1 MRYELNIKIL
11 WDGILPSKCTHQY
24 KVLRLLHFVR
34 NDNYITITNTTMT
47 KILILS
53 ANPKNTSNLRLDEEV
68 REIKNT
74 LQLSPHRDEF
84 EIITE
89 SAVQVDDLT
98 RFLSHHQPTIVH
110 FSGHGSGTDGLALED
125 NSGHQQL
132 VSTQSLAKLFDLFQ
146 QQVECVL
153 LNACYSQAQ
162 ATAIH
167 QHIDCVVG
175 MNEAIGDEAAI
186 QFSIGFYTAL
196 FAGRDYQDSFKMGC
210 AAIDLQG
217 IPEYATPEIKIRRR
231 SYQREEPINPIKSE
245 KNNDNQGSQNRSVSI
260 GGSVTGSAIQTG
272 DYDIANINYQQVS
285 LPAPESVNIQAE
297 LNALREIIEKLETSD
312 RRKIDN
318 AFEDAQEELNKPQPD
333 KDEVG
338 DALNRALK
346 YAKKA
351 EGFAG
356 AIEKLQP
363 RLSKITAWLG
373 DNWHKLLGFVG
384 LTV

>member
-1 MRYELNIKIL
+1 MK
-11 WDGILPSKCTHQY
+11 
-24 KVLRLLHFVR
+24 
-34 NDNYITITNTTMT
+34 

-53 ANPKNTSNLRLDEEV
+53 ANPKNTTNLRLEEEV

-74 LQLSPHRDEF
+74 LQLSPHRNEF
-84 EIITE
+84 QIIAE
-89 SAVQVDDLT
+89 SAVKVDDLT

-110 FSGHGSGTDGLALED
+110 FSGHGTGTDGLALED
-125 NSGHQQL
+125 NFGNQQL

-153 LNACYSQAQ
+153 LNACYSESQAF
-162 ATAIH
+162 AIH

-175 MNEAIGDEAAI
+175 MNKAIGDKAAI
-186 QFSIGFYTAL
+186 KFSIGFYTAL
-196 FAGRDYQDSFKMGC
+196 FTNRNYQDCFHMGC

-231 SYQREEPINPIKSE
+231 LYQKEQSINPVKSA

-272 DYDIANINYQQVS
+272 DYDSANIDFQQIS
-285 LPAPESVNIQAE
+285 LPEPETVNIQAE
-297 LNALREIIEKLETSD
+297 LNSLREIISKLETSD

-318 AFEDAQEELNKPQPD
+318 AFEDAQEEINKPQPD

-338 DALNRALK
+338 EALNRALK

-373 DNWHKLLGFVG
+373 DNWHKLLGLVG
-384 LTV
+384 LAI

>member
-1 MRYELNIKIL
+1 MK
-11 WDGILPSKCTHQY
+11 
-24 KVLRLLHFVR
+24 
-34 NDNYITITNTTMT
+34 

-53 ANPKNTSNLRLDEEV
+53 ANPKNTRSLRLDQEI

-84 EIITE
+84 EIIAG

-98 RFLSHHQPTIVH
+98 RFLSHHQPTMVH
-110 FSGHGSGTDGLALED
+110 FSGHGTGTDGLILED
-125 NSGHQQL
+125 NSAQQQL
-132 VSTQSLAKLFDLFQ
+132 VSTQALAKLFDLFQ

-196 FAGRDYQDSFKMGC
+196 FAGRDYQNSFHMGC

-231 SYQREEPINPIKSE
+231 SYQTEEPINSVKSDE
-245 KNNDNQGSQNRSVSI
+245 NNDLNNDNKDGQNPSITVGGRVIDSVMIMGDRKSADNRSVAVGNDVI
-260 GGSVTGSAIQTG
+260 GGVIVTGDSNSAKV
-272 DYDIANINYQQVS
+272 NYQKTTN
-285 LPAPESVNIQAE
+285 LPAPETINIQAE
-297 LNALREIIEKLETSD
+297 INALREIITKLETSD
-312 RRKIDN
+312 RPKIDN

-338 DALNRALK
+338 EALNRALK

-363 RLSKITAWLG
+363 HLSKITDLLG

>member
-1 MRYELNIKIL
+1 MK
-11 WDGILPSKCTHQY
+11 
-24 KVLRLLHFVR
+24 
-34 NDNYITITNTTMT
+34 

-53 ANPKNTSNLRLDEEV
+53 ANPKNTTNLRLEQEV

-74 LQLSPHRDEF
+74 LQLSPHRNEF
-84 EIITE
+84 EIIAG

-98 RFLSHHQPTIVH
+98 RFLSHHQPAMVH
-110 FSGHGSGTDGLALED
+110 FSGHGTGTDGLILED
-125 NSGHQQL
+125 NSAQQQL
-132 VSTQSLAKLFDLFQ
+132 VSTQALAKLFDLFQ

-162 ATAIH
+162 AAAIH

-196 FAGRDYQDSFKMGC
+196 FAGRNYQDCFDMGC
-210 AAIDLQG
+210 TSVDLQG

-231 SYQREEPINPIKSE
+231 RYQREELINSVKSE

-272 DYDIANINYQQVS
+272 DYDTATINYQQVS
-285 LPAPESVNIQAE
+285 LPEPESVNIQAE
-297 LNALREIIEKLETSD
+297 FNALREIIEKLETSD

-363 RLSKITAWLG
+363 RLSKTTAWLG

>member
-1 MRYELNIKIL
+1 MEKT
-11 WDGILPSKCTHQY
+11 K
-24 KVLRLLHFVR
+24 
-34 NDNYITITNTTMT
+34 

-53 ANPKNTSNLRLDEEV
+53 ANPKNTSNLRLEEEV
-68 REIKNT
+68 KEIKNT
-74 LQLSPHRDEF
+74 LQISPHRDEF
-84 EIITE
+84 EIIAE

-110 FSGHGSGTDGLALED
+110 FSGHGTGTDGLALED
-125 NSGHQQL
+125 NFGNQQL

-146 QQVECVL
+146 EQVECVL
-153 LNACYSQAQ
+153 LNACYSESQAF
-162 ATAIH
+162 AIH

-175 MNEAIGDEAAI
+175 MNKAIGDKAAI
-186 QFSIGFYTAL
+186 KFSVGFYTAL
-196 FAGRDYQDSFKMGC
+196 FTNRNYQDCFQMGC

-231 SYQREEPINPIKSE
+231 RYQASQAIISVESDKDDNA
-245 KNNDNQGSQNRSVSI
+245 NNDNKGRQNSSITVGGRVSDSVMIMGDRKSADNRSVGVGNDVI
-260 GGSVTGSAIQTG
+260 GGVIVTGDRNTAKVS
-272 DYDIANINYQQVS
+272 YQKTTN
-285 LPAPESVNIQAE
+285 LPEPESVNIQAE
-297 LNALREIIEKLETSD
+297 FNALREIIEKLETSD

-318 AFEDAQEELNKPQPD
+318 ALEDAQEELNKPQPD

-356 AIEKLQP
+356 TIEKLQP

-384 LTV
+384 LTI

>member
-1 MRYELNIKIL
+1 MK
-11 WDGILPSKCTHQY
+11 
-24 KVLRLLHFVR
+24 
-34 NDNYITITNTTMT
+34 

-53 ANPKNTSNLRLDEEV
+53 ANPKNTTNLRLDEEV

-74 LQLSPHRDEF
+74 LQLSSHRDEF
-84 EIITE
+84 EIVTE

-110 FSGHGSGTDGLALED
+110 FSGHGTGTDGLILED
-125 NSGHQQL
+125 NFGNQQL
-132 VSTQSLAKLFDLFQ
+132 VSTQALAKLFDLFQ

-153 LNACYSQAQ
+153 LNACYSKEQA
-162 ATAIH
+162 AAIH

-175 MNEAIGDEAAI
+175 MNQAIGDKAAI
-186 QFSIGFYTAL
+186 KFSIGFYTAL
-196 FAGRDYQDSFKMGC
+196 FSERDYQDCFHMGC

-231 SYQREEPINPIKSE
+231 RYQKEQSINPVKSDM
-245 KNNDNQGSQNRSVSI
+245 NNDNQGSQNRSVSI

-272 DYDIANINYQQVS
+272 DSNTATINYQQVS

-297 LNALREIIEKLETSD
+297 FNSLREIIEKLETSD

-318 AFEDAQEELNKPQPD
+318 AFEDVQEEIKKPQPD

-338 DALNRALK
+338 EALNRALK

-351 EGFAG
+351 EGFASVV
-356 AIEKLQP
+356 EKLQP
-363 RLSKITAWLG
+363 HLSKTTAWLG
-373 DNWHKLLGFVG
+373 DNWHKLLGLVG
-384 LTV
+384 LTI

>member
-1 MRYELNIKIL
+1 MK
-11 WDGILPSKCTHQY
+11 
-24 KVLRLLHFVR
+24 
-34 NDNYITITNTTMT
+34 

-53 ANPKNTSNLRLDEEV
+53 ANPKNTRNLRLDEEV

-74 LQLSPHRDEF
+74 LQLSPHRNEF
-84 EIITE
+84 QIITE
-89 SAVQVDDLT
+89 SAVRVDDLT

-110 FSGHGSGTDGLALED
+110 FSGHGTGTDGLILED

-132 VSTQSLAKLFDLFQ
+132 VSTQALAKLFDLFQ
-146 QQVECVL
+146 QQLECVL
-153 LNACYSQAQ
+153 LNACYSEEQA
-162 ATAIH
+162 AAIH
-167 QHIDCVVG
+167 QHIDCVIG
-175 MNEAIGDEAAI
+175 MNQAIGDKAAI
-186 QFSIGFYTAL
+186 KFSVGFYTAL
-196 FAGRDYQDSFKMGC
+196 FTNRNYQDCFHMGC

-231 SYQREEPINPIKSE
+231 SYQKSKVESQKSKNPAETVPVKAN
-245 KNNDNQGSQNRSVSI
+245 KNNHISNDNKSGQNRSVSI

-272 DYDIANINYQQVS
+272 DYDTANISYQQVS
-285 LPAPESVNIQAE
+285 LPEPESVNIQAE
-297 LNALREIIEKLETSD
+297 FNALREIIEKLETSD

-338 DALNRALK
+338 EALNRALK

-373 DNWHKLLGFVG
+373 ENWHKLLSLVS
-384 LTV
+384 LTI